1 MTVGFRFSEQ
11 ELYELWAVFRDNPDA
26 VQMLSDLI
34 GRGNNPEQARKL
46 IKQFEIRHETAI
58 LDACRRGKEGR
69 YRRNI

>member
-34 GRGNNPEQARKL
+34 GRGDNREQARKL
-46 IKQFEIRHETAI
+46 IEQFEIRHEAAT
-58 LDACRRGKEGR
+58 LDAFRRGKEGR